1 MTSTRPFAS
10 ALAFTIALSVALPAF
25 ADPPPGKGRGHEDYR
40 RDEHR
45 ESHERG
51 PEHDPDRG
59 SSVNIN
65 IEFHD
70 NDRVAVRDYYADLGR
85 HGHCPPGLA
94 KKHDRCMPPG
104 QAKRWEIGR
113 PLPRDVVYYN
123 LPPELVMHL
132 SPPPAGYRY
141 VRVSSDILMIAAGTG
156 LVAAAI
162 QDLAYIQ

>member
-1 MTSTRPFAS
+1 MMTSPRILTT
-10 ALAFTIALSVALPAF
+10 ALAVALSLGLSLPAF
-25 ADPPPGKGRGHEDYR
+25 ADPPPGKGHGHDERHDT
-40 RDEHR
+40 RDRDHGR
-45 ESHERG
+45 EPS
-51 PEHDPDRG
+51 

-70 NDRVAVRDYYADLGR
+70 SDRIAVRDYYADLGR

-94 KKHDRCMPPG
+94 RKHDRCMPPG

-113 PLPRDVVYYN
+113 PLPHDVVYYN
-123 LPPELVMHL
+123 LPPELVVRL

-141 VRVSSDILMIAAGTG
+141 VRVASDILMIAAGTG

-162 QDLAYIQ
+162 QDLAYMQ